1 LEIEVS
7 AILDEAGL
15 DLMFRQARTHK
26 VWAPEPVSEADIRAI
41 YELGKYPPTS
51 ANTNPGRFVFV
62 TSPAGKA
69 RLKPHLAPPNV
80 EKTMTAPC
88 CVIVAQD
95 RKFLDY
101 MPKLLPGM
109 PTPFGSNPALAEE
122 TALRNST
129 LQGAYMMMAARA
141 LGFDVGP
148 MSGFNRATLDAELF
162 ADGRWASNFLFNLG
176 HGVPEKLTARNA
188 RLDFDE
194 SCILA

>member
-1 LEIEVS
+1 VS
-7 AILDEAGL
+7 AKLDDAGL
-15 DLMFRQARTHK
+15 DLMFREARTHK
-26 VWAPEPVSEADIRAI
+26 AWDSEPVSETDILAI
-41 YELGKYPPTS
+41 YDLGKYPPTS

-62 TSPAGKA
+62 TSAAGKA

-95 RKFLDY
+95 HKFLDF

-109 PTPFGSNPALAEE
+109 PTPFASNPALAEE
-122 TALRNST
+122 TAVRNST

-148 MSGFNRATLDAELF
+148 MSGFNRATLDAEF
-162 ADGRWASNFLFNLG
+162 FPEGRWASNFLFNLG
-176 HGVPEKLTARNA
+176 HGVAENLRARNA